1 MTKNKLIIILGPT
14 AVGKTDYSIETA
26 LRYDSP
32 VISCD
37 SRQIY
42 KEMTIGTAVPSAAQ
56 LSAVQHYFIH
66 SHTVTELYT
75 AGKYEL
81 EALELINRLFT
92 DGHDTLVMAGGSGF
106 YIDALVNG
114 LDDFPEADLQLREEL
129 TSRLKEEGV
138 ESLRMELQKLDPES
152 YATIDIANG
161 QRVVRALEVCLMT
174 GKPFSSFKT
183 SPAKKRDFEVEKI
196 GLTRP
201 RDVLY
206 DRVDRRVLQMVDDG
220 LVDEVRSLMQF
231 RDLAA
236 LKTVGYKEIFD
247 WFDYEAGLVSAEGF
261 GPTTPGDGPVTSLDR
276 AVELIQRNTR
286 RYAKRQL
293 SYWGRD
299 KSIRWMEL

>member
-1 MTKNKLIIILGPT
+1 MNRLLIILGPT

-26 LRYDSP
+26 LKYDSP

-42 KEMTIGTAVPSAAQ
+42 KEMTIGTAVPSAEQ

-66 SHTVTELYT
+66 SHTVEDLYT

-81 EALELINRLFT
+81 EALDLINRLFAE
-92 DGHDTLVMAGGSGF
+92 GHETLVMAGGSGF

-114 LDDFPEADLQLREEL
+114 LDDFPSADLQLRDEL
-129 TSRLKEEGV
+129 MTRLREEGV
-138 ESLRMELQKLDPES
+138 EALRLELKALDPES

-183 SPAKKRDFEVEKI
+183 ASRKNRNFEVEKI

-206 DRVDRRVLQMVDDG
+206 DRINRRVVQMIDEG
-220 LVDEVRSLMQF
+220 LVEEVRSLTQY
-231 RDLAA
+231 RNLAA
-236 LKTVGYKEIFD
+236 LQTVGYKEIFD
-247 WFDYEAGLVSAEGF
+247 WFDFQDGLVSAEGWT
-261 GPTTPGDGPVTSLDR
+261 PTSPGDGPVCSLER

-299 KSIRWMEL
+299 KDIKWLEL

>member
-1 MTKNKLIIILGPT
+1 
-14 AVGKTDYSIETA
+14 
-26 LRYDSP
+26 
-32 VISCD
+32 
-37 SRQIY
+37 
-42 KEMTIGTAVPSAAQ
+42 MTIGTAVPSAEQ
-56 LSAVQHYFIH
+56 LAAVQHYFIH
-66 SHTVTELYT
+66 SHTVTQLYT

-81 EALELINRLFT
+81 EALELINRLFAE
-92 DGHDTLVMAGGSGF
+92 GHETLVMAGGSGL

-114 LDDFPEADLQLREEL
+114 LDDFPAADLVLREEL
-129 TSRLKEEGV
+129 MARLREEGV
-138 ESLRMELQKLDPES
+138 ENLRMELKALDPES

-183 SPAKKRDFEVEKI
+183 SPRKSRDFVVEKI

-206 DRVDRRVLQMVDDG
+206 DRINRRVVQMVDEG
-220 LVDEVRSLMQF
+220 LVDEVSSLRQY

-236 LKTVGYKEIFD
+236 LQTVGYKEIFD
-247 WFDYEAGLVSAEGF
+247 WFDFQDGLVTAEGWT
-261 GPTTPGDGPVTSLDR
+261 PTSPGDGPVTSLDR

-299 KSIRWMEL
+299 KEIKWMEI

>member
-1 MTKNKLIIILGPT
+1 MKTKKLIIILGPT
-14 AVGKTDYSIETA
+14 AVGKTDYSIEMA
-26 LRYDSP
+26 LKHESP
-32 VISCD
+32 IISCD

-42 KEMTIGTAVPSAAQ
+42 KEMTIGTAVPSAEQ

-66 SHTVTELYT
+66 SHTVEQLYT

-81 EALELINRLFT
+81 EALDLINSLFAQ
-92 DGHDTLVMAGGSGF
+92 GHDTLVMAGGSGF
-106 YIDALVNG
+106 YVDALVNG
-114 LDDFPEADLQLREEL
+114 LDDFPAADLVLRDEL
-129 TSRLKEEGV
+129 MIRLREEGV
-138 ESLRMELQKLDPES
+138 ESLRLELQKLDPES

-183 SPAKKRDFEVEKI
+183 NQLKKRDFEIEKI

-206 DRVDRRVLQMVDDG
+206 DRINRRVVQMIDDG
-220 LVDEVRSLMQF
+220 LVDEVSSLTQY

-236 LKTVGYKEIFD
+236 LQTVGYKEIFD
-247 WFDYEAGLVSAEGF
+247 WFDGKNE
-261 GPTTPGDGPVTSLDR
+261 SLDR

-286 RYAKRQL
+286 HYAKRQL
-293 SYWGRD
+293 SYWKRD
-299 KSIRWMEL
+299 SDIKWMEL

>member
-1 MTKNKLIIILGPT
+1 MGKRLLIVLGPT
-14 AVGKTDYSIETA
+14 AVGKTDYSIELA
-26 LRYDSP
+26 LSYGSP

-42 KEMTIGTAVPSAAQ
+42 KEMSIGTAVPDASQLAA
-56 LSAVQHYFIH
+56 VKHYFIH
-66 SHTVTELYT
+66 SHTVKELYT
-75 AGKYEL
+75 AGRYEV
-81 EALELINRLFT
+81 EALDLINRLFE

-106 YIDALVNG
+106 YVDALVNG
-114 LDDFPEADLQLREEL
+114 LDDFPSADLQLRSEL
-129 TSRLKEEGV
+129 TARLQNEGV
-138 ESLRMELQKLDPES
+138 EALRLELKALDPES

-183 SPAKKRDFEVEKI
+183 SSRKKRDFEIEKI

-206 DRVDRRVLQMVDDG
+206 DRINRRVVQMIDDG
-220 LVDEVRSLMQF
+220 LVEEVSSLTQY

-247 WFDYEAGLVSAEGF
+247 WFDYEAGLVTAEGW
-261 GPTTPGDGPVTSLDR
+261 GPTVPGDGPVTSLDR
-276 AVELIQRNTR
+276 AIELIQRNTR
-286 RYAKRQL
+286 HYAKRQL

-299 KSIRWMEL
+299 RDIKWIEL